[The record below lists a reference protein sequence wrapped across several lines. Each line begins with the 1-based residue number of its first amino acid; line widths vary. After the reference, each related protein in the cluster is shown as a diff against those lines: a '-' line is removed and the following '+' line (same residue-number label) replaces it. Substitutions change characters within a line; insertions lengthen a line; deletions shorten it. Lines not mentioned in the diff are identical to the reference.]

1 MTDPVTIPNAET
13 AQNLDQNTGGFLTR
27 IGELTKVSDVIAH
40 AYPDGNASVELE
52 EFGEALNNAELMD
65 QLLNKGG
72 FTQEQVNN
80 MSDEAFFAYEKYVDE
95 KIRTEQRL
103 PDDGFDYETGV
114 SNKIMR
120 YNLARLDTP
129 SEKEMYLDNIVGA
142 GNWGADNAGRYY
154 LTANGLKIVGDQAE
168 LKEGENGRII
178 DEKKPFT
185 AADWAEFAAYTPQM
199 IGGIGMSLRYSK
211 YGFWPGVTMSGVGE
225 AAGYIVDEIGEYI
238 QGYSNQSF
246 LPTQDGERSVLGS
259 ASENFAY
266 GAGGE
271 TFGRFLR
278 YFGRYLSD
286 PQAGLFPF
294 RSNAPLT
301 EAGAQAIIKG
311 NRTEILEAF
320 PDLETKIK
328 SVNPGA
334 SAEEIKILTDNAI
347 DAMRTKIL
355 GFNIYKQPG
364 QFDLYNPETN
374 VQSKV
379 TLQKQKAVNDV
390 IEGNIEQG
398 IEGGAP
404 SIKTAAGGYM
414 ATLLGRIQ
422 SVSEMMFGNPREAV
436 NKRFLENTM
445 LSLRARAAGMN
456 DKEIYEM
463 IVNHNLAPDN
473 PMRLS
478 DAALGELLNKKLGS
492 QRMSFV
498 KALQLAD
505 KDINDSLNYALKNI
519 ENMSTIDSKVMQ
531 EVSQN
536 INSAKTTYNVNH
548 ANSLQSIDKR
558 AGVGLFDSQA
568 IKMQID
574 EIIDLL
580 PTKEVD
586 KTITEQVRFGGK
598 LQPQTKVIKE
608 TVIDEDFVPK
618 EVFNFLKKI
627 QNSPDA
633 LKGTD
638 LGNIERVF
646 SMISENPSVAKA
658 IGFENIAKI
667 NQAIDASYSS
677 GIANARHLAVDLTNK
692 NANGVVDDL
701 VKVLD
706 TRANVGKKVAR
717 IQSDL
722 LLKLAQESS
731 EDSLGMINGT
741 SVWNTMI
748 KNNKAKD
755 LNKLINSLPV
765 EKATSLKTDLSKIT
779 LNNIVENSRGING
792 DINVSKIVR
801 EWENLSPQ
809 IKLNIMP
816 QGEVANITFQMQKLK
831 NLTGNLD
838 EGAIE
843 ALKGKT
849 GGEFYK
855 VLTEQIAKKNE
866 LDSFMAN
873 NWKKVLSDTSNLD
886 YEKAIDYVFKAK
898 GSNTAKQ
905 VMAHFAD
912 DEIATKAIKQKVME
926 KIMRATVNAD
936 DAFNIIYS
944 GKALTQTLDNYGTE
958 VLKTFFGKE
967 LTGDLFSFAK
977 QLNILDKTGAQGG
990 LVAANLALTP
1000 LNEGFKALPKLG
1012 KLGLISKI
1020 LARPGLLKY
1029 LTFGMG
1035 KGLGKGKFRLGR
1047 EQLDALARVQAQV
1060 KASGALEESAGGDAG
1075 INRTNSVTETMQ
1087 NVIEGAPAAGRKM
1100 LDIGEK
1106 TIDAIGDKIIDPS
1119 TNLIP
1124 GVPLVE
1130 NRTENIPDGS
1140 RMVRN
1145 MAPPLVDRPSTK
1157 DLGKELFKDDIT
1169 FAAQG
1174 GIMNATKSFQRV
1186 A

>member
-1 MTDPVTIPNAET
+1 
-13 AQNLDQNTGGFLTR
+13 
-27 IGELTKVSDVIAH
+27 
-40 AYPDGNASVELE
+40 
-52 EFGEALNNAELMD
+52 
-65 QLLNKGG
+65 
-72 FTQEQVNN
+72 
-80 MSDEAFFAYEKYVDE
+80 
-95 KIRTEQRL
+95 
-103 PDDGFDYETGV
+103 
-114 SNKIMR
+114 
-120 YNLARLDTP
+120 
-129 SEKEMYLDNIVGA
+129 
-142 GNWGADNAGRYY
+142 
-154 LTANGLKIVGDQAE
+154 
-168 LKEGENGRII
+168 
-178 DEKKPFT
+178 
-185 AADWAEFAAYTPQM
+185 
-199 IGGIGMSLRYSK
+199 
-211 YGFWPGVTMSGVGE
+211 MSGVGE
-225 AAGYIVDEIGEYI
+225 ATGYIVDEIGEYI
-238 QGYSNQSF
+238 QGYSNQTF
-246 LPTQDGERSVLGS
+246 LPTQDGERSILGS

-301 EAGAQAIIKG
+301 EKGAQAIIKG
-311 NRTEILEAF
+311 NRNEILEAF

-328 SVNPGA
+328 SLNSGA

-355 GFNIYKQPG
+355 GFNLYKEPG
-364 QFDLYNPETN
+364 KFDLYNQESN

-390 IEGNIEQG
+390 LEGNVEQG

-404 SIKTAAGGYM
+404 SITTAAGGY
-414 ATLLGRIQ
+414 ASKILGRIQ
-422 SVSEMMFGNPREAV
+422 AVSEMMFGNPREAV

-505 KDINDSLNYALKNI
+505 KDINESLNYALKNI

-548 ANSLQSIDKR
+548 ANALQSIDKR
-558 AGVGLFDSQA
+558 AGVGLFDSEA
-568 IKMQID
+568 IKMQIND
-574 EIIDLL
+574 IIDLL
-580 PTKEVD
+580 PTK
-586 KTITEQVRFGGK
+586 KINTTENFFGGAGVG
-598 LQPQTKVIKE
+598 QQTRNVTK
-608 TVIDEDFVPK
+608 TVIDEDFIPK
-618 EVFNFLKKI
+618 EVSNFLKKI

-677 GIANARHLAVDLTNK
+677 GIANARHLSVDLTNK

-741 SVWNTMI
+741 SVWNIMI

-765 EKATSLKTDLSKIT
+765 KKAASLKTDLSKIT

-1012 KLGLISKI
+1012 KLGFISRI
-1020 LARPGLLKY
+1020 LAMPGLLKY

-1060 KASGALEESAGGDAG
+1060 KASGALEETAGGDAG
-1075 INRTNSVTETMQ
+1075 IKREPLGTETIK
-1087 NVIEGAPAAGRKM
+1087 N
-1100 LDIGEK
+1100 IGE
-1106 TIDAIGDKIIDPS
+1106 TIEDKFENPDAVD
-1119 TNLIP
+1119 IP
-1124 GVPLVE
+1124 YVPFVE
-1130 NRTENIPDGS
+1130 NRTGTIPEGS
-1140 RMVRN
+1140 RMVKN
-1145 MAPPLVDRPSTK
+1145 MAPPLVDRPSTAER
-1157 DLGKELFKDDIT
+1157 GKQLFKKQESC
-1169 FAAQG
+1169 ALVKEQW
-1174 GIMNATKSFQRV
+1174 N
-1186 A
+1186 

>member
-1 MTDPVTIPNAET
+1 MTEPVTIPNAET

-52 EFGEALNNAELMD
+52 EFGEILNDAKLMD

-72 FTQEQVNN
+72 FTQDQINN

-129 SEKEMYLDNIVGA
+129 SEKEMYLDNVVGA

-154 LTANGLKIVGDQAE
+154 LTANGLKIVGDQTE
-168 LKEGENGRII
+168 LKEGEKGRII

-211 YGFWPGVTMSGVGE
+211 FGFWPGVVMSGVGE

-311 NRTEILEAF
+311 NRAEILEAF

-364 QFDLYNPETN
+364 KFDLFNPESN
-374 VQSKV
+374 VKSKV

-390 IEGNIEQG
+390 LEGNVEQG

-404 SIKTAAGGYM
+404 SITTSAGGYM
-414 ATLLGRIQ
+414 AKILGRIQ
-422 SVSEMMFGNPREAV
+422 SVSEMMFGNSRDPV
-436 NKRFLENTM
+436 NKLFLQNSM
-445 LSLRARAAGMN
+445 LSLRARAAGYN

-463 IVNHNLAPDN
+463 IVNYNLPKDS
-473 PMRLS
+473 PLKLS
-478 DAALGELLNKKLGS
+478 DADFGRLINEKLGS

-505 KDINDSLNYALKNI
+505 SDINNSLNVAIKSI
-519 ENMSTIDSKVMQ
+519 EDMSTIDSKIMQ

-536 INSAKTTYNVNH
+536 ITSAKTLYNVNH
-548 ANSLQSIDKR
+548 ASALNSIDGR
-558 AGVGLFDSQA
+558 AGVGLFDAQA

-580 PTKEVD
+580 PTK
-586 KTITEQVRFGGK
+586 KINTTEQFFGGPGVG
-598 LQPQTKVIKE
+598 QQTRNVTK
-608 TVIDEDFVPK
+608 TVIDEDFIPK
-618 EVFNFLKKI
+618 EVSSFLKVI

-633 LKGTD
+633 LKGAD
-638 LGNIERVF
+638 LGNIERIF
-646 SMISENPSVAKA
+646 SIISENPNVAKA
-658 IGFENIAKI
+658 IGFENIAKM

-677 GIANARHLAVDLTNK
+677 GIANARHLAVDLTDK

-701 VKVLD
+701 VKVLE
-706 TRANVGKKVAR
+706 TRAKVGKKVAR
-717 IQSDL
+717 IESDL
-722 LLKLAQESS
+722 FLKLAQEGS

-748 KNNKAKD
+748 KNNKGKD
-755 LNKLINSLPV
+755 LSKLINSLPA
-765 EKATSLKTDLSKIT
+765 EKAASLKTDLSKIT

-792 DINVSKIVR
+792 EINVSKIVR

-816 QGEVANITFQMQKLK
+816 QGEVSNITFQMQKLK

-838 EGAIE
+838 EGAVE

-849 GGEFYK
+849 GGEFYE
-855 VLTEQIAKKNE
+855 VLINQIAKKNE
-866 LDSFMAN
+866 LDSFMAS
-873 NWKKVLSDTSNLD
+873 NWKKVLSDTTNLD
-886 YEKAIDYVFKAK
+886 YEKAIDYILKPK
-898 GSNTAKQ
+898 GSNVAKQ

-912 DEIATKAIKQKVME
+912 DEVATAAIKQKVME
-926 KIMRATVNAD
+926 KILRATVNAD

-944 GKALTQTLDNYGTE
+944 GKALNQTLDNYGVE
-958 VLKTFFGKE
+958 VLKSFFGKE
-967 LTGDLFSFAK
+967 LTTDLFSFAK

-1012 KLGLISKI
+1012 KLGFISRI
-1020 LARPGLLKY
+1020 LAMPGLLKY

-1035 KGLGKGKFRLGR
+1035 KGLGIGYGKVKFRLGR

-1060 KASGALEESAGGDAG
+1060 KASGALEETAGGDAG
-1075 INRTNSVTETMQ
+1075 IKREPLGTETIK
-1087 NVIEGAPAAGRKM
+1087 N
-1100 LDIGEK
+1100 IGE
-1106 TIDAIGDKIIDPS
+1106 TIEDKFENPDAVD
-1119 TNLIP
+1119 IP
-1124 GVPLVE
+1124 YVPFVE
-1130 NRTENIPDGS
+1130 NRTGTIPEGS
-1140 RMVRN
+1140 RMVKN
-1145 MAPPLVDRPSTK
+1145 MAPPLVDRPDTET
-1157 DLGKELFKDDIT
+1157 LGKELFKNDIT

-1174 GIMNATKSFQRV
+1174 GIMNAKKAFQRV

>member
-1 MTDPVTIPNAET
+1 MADPVTIPNAET
-13 AQNLDQNTGGFLTR
+13 AQNLDQNAGGFLTR
-27 IGELTKVSDVIAH
+27 IGELTKVSEVIAH

-72 FTQEQVNN
+72 FTQEQINN

-95 KIRTEQRL
+95 KIRTEQRV
-103 PDDGFDYETGV
+103 PDEGFDYETGV
-114 SNKIMR
+114 QNKTLR
-120 YNLARLDTP
+120 YNLARMDTQT
-129 SEKEMYLDNIVGA
+129 EKEMYLDTVVGA
-142 GNWGADNAGRYY
+142 GNWGADNAGRFY
-154 LTANGLKIVGDQAE
+154 LNANGLKISGDQAP

-199 IGGIGMSLRYSK
+199 VGGIGASLRFSR

-225 AAGYIVDEIGEYI
+225 ATGYIVDEIGEYI
-238 QGYSNQSF
+238 QGYSNQTF
-246 LPTQDGERSVLGS
+246 LPTQDGERSILGS
-259 ASENFAY
+259 AGENFAY

-301 EAGAQAIIKG
+301 EKGAQAIIKG
-311 NRTEILEAF
+311 NRNEILEAF

-328 SVNPGA
+328 SLNSGA

-355 GFNIYKQPG
+355 GFNLYKEPG
-364 QFDLYNPETN
+364 KFDLYNPESN

-379 TLQKQKAVNDV
+379 TLQKQKAVNNV
-390 IEGNIEQG
+390 LEGNVKQG

-404 SIKTAAGGYM
+404 SITTAAGGY
-414 ATLLGRIQ
+414 ASKILGRIQ
-422 SVSEMMFGNPREAV
+422 AVSEMMFGNPREAV

-505 KDINDSLNYALKNI
+505 KDINESLNYSLKNI

-548 ANSLQSIDKR
+548 ANALQSIDKR
-558 AGVGLFDSQA
+558 AGVGLFDAQA

-580 PTKEVD
+580 PTK
-586 KTITEQVRFGGK
+586 KINTTENFFGGAGVG
-598 LQPQTKVIKE
+598 QQTRNVTK
-608 TVIDEDFVPK
+608 TVIDEDFIPK
-618 EVFNFLKKI
+618 EVSNFLKKI

-677 GIANARHLAVDLTNK
+677 GIANARHLSVDLTNK

-701 VKVLD
+701 VKVLE

-717 IQSDL
+717 IESDL
-722 LLKLAQESS
+722 LLKLAKESS

-741 SVWNTMI
+741 SVWNIMI

-755 LNKLINSLPV
+755 LSKLINSLPV
-765 EKATSLKTDLSKIT
+765 EKAASLKTDLSKIT

-816 QGEVANITFQMQKLK
+816 QGEVAKITFQMQKLK

-886 YEKAIDYVFKAK
+886 YEKAIDYVFKSK

-1012 KLGLISKI
+1012 KLGFISKI
-1020 LARPGLLKY
+1020 LARPGFLKY

-1075 INRTNSVTETMQ
+1075 INRTNTVTDTMQ

-1124 GVPLVE
+1124 GVPFVE
-1130 NRTENIPDGS
+1130 NRTGTIPEGS

-1145 MAPPLVDRPSTK
+1145 MAPPLVDRPSTAER
-1157 DLGKELFKDDIT
+1157 GKELFKDDIT

-1174 GIMNATKSFQRV
+1174 GIMNARKQIQRV